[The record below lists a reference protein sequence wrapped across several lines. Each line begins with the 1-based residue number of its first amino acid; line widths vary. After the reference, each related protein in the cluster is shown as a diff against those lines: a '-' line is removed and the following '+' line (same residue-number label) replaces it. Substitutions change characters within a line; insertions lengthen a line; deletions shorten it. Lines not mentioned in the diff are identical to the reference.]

1 MKNMP
6 IEQINAAQLD
16 NIRHNVIGFYKNL
29 IQQWVIKWAKEDTTG
44 VASEGTSFMD
54 AVNLIRDKM
63 GRVENE
69 FDQLNLLY
77 TEQML

>member
-29 IQQWVIKWAKEDTTG
+29 IKEWVIKWAKEDTTG

-54 AVNLIRDKM
+54 AVDLIRGKM
-63 GRVENE
+63 GIIEDE
-69 FDQLNLLY
+69 FDKLNLLY
-77 TEQML
+77 TQ